1 MGVAASLLAQLSAG
15 AFDNA
20 PVSVQGFTPLALPG
34 TTNGVFLSGNAA
46 AEVGTGILGGERVI
60 VLAFRGSDD
69 RQDWIND
76 LRDINADYATFAPL
90 VAALDAY
97 AAATFQTVV
106 VTGHSLGAALAQVF
120 MSQHPA
126 GGAVT
131 YEAVAFAS
139 PGALIAPAIDPRIT
153 TYNVIDDPVVFLGD
167 NRKDIG
173 DLVASNPLVARAF
186 ADKLTAVTPLTTSDV
201 LDSIPFL
208 TANYVTRGDIVLMDP
223 GGRDKLTLQT
233 LLTNADFNEHSL
245 TTYLPLVG
253 LFNDPANQGAAP
265 TATAAAAA
273 TVGTAARGI
282 LRVDF
287 SDIERNAD
295 ALRLDKGFATAS
307 YLSELVQ
314 KAGQAT
320 TPALIVASLLEGAI
334 PTSARLDSLTA
345 FSAEQFQSYQRLGV
359 QDARLGPYEALGRAF
374 AETSGFKAKYASGD
388 DATYVNVAYL
398 SIFKTNATSAQVT
411 HFLEQ
416 DAYLEKLYLT
426 AGLSAADSA
435 LAARGAVVGQ
445 MIGFAT
451 LPADSAL
458 NKAATAFLIDASDG
472 QVQYGVP
479 LAGIGSTI
487 AADWGV

>member
-1 MGVAASLLAQLSAG
+1 MGVAASLLAHLSAG
-15 AFDNA
+15 AFDDA
-20 PVSVQGFTPLALPG
+20 PVSAPGFTPLDLPG
-34 TTNGVFLSGNAA
+34 TTNGVFLSENAA
-46 AEVGTGILGGERVI
+46 AEVGIGIVGGERVI

-76 LRDINADYATFAPL
+76 LRDINADYSKFAPL
-90 VAALDAY
+90 IAAVEAY
-97 AAATFQTVV
+97 AAANFHTVV
-106 VTGHSLGAALAQVF
+106 VTGHSLGAALTQVF
-120 MSQHPA
+120 MANHPA
-126 GGAVT
+126 GGAVN

-139 PGALIAPAIDPRIT
+139 PGALITPALDPRIT

-173 DLVASNPLVARAF
+173 NLVASSPLVAHAF
-186 ADKLTAVTPLTTSDV
+186 AAKLTAVTPLTTSDV
-201 LDSIPFL
+201 LDSVPFL
-208 TANYVTRGDIVLMDP
+208 TADYVTRGDIVLMNP
-223 GGRDKLTLQT
+223 GGRDKLTLPT
-233 LLTNADFNEHSL
+233 LLINADFNEHSL
-245 TTYLPLVG
+245 ATYLPLVG
-253 LFNDPANQGAAP
+253 LFNDPANQEIV
-265 TATAAAAA
+265 ATASAAASA
-273 TVGTAARGI
+273 TVGTAARGV
-282 LRVDF
+282 LRVEF

-295 ALRLDKGFATAS
+295 ALRLEKGFATTS
-307 YLSELVQ
+307 YISELVQ
-314 KAGQAT
+314 KAGVST
-320 TPALIVASLLEGAI
+320 TPALIVASLLEGTV

-345 FSAEQFQSYQRLGV
+345 FSSEQFQYYQRLGV

-374 AETSGFKAKYASGD
+374 AATDGFKAQYGSGG
-388 DATYVNVAYL
+388 DATYVNAAYL
-398 SIFKTNATSAQVT
+398 AIFKTNPSSAQAT

-416 DAYLEKLYLT
+416 DAYLETTYLNAGLT
-426 AGLSAADSA
+426 AAESA

-458 NKAATAFLIDASDG
+458 NKAATAFLFDASDG